1 MGAARAESDGRVVAE
16 TGGGEREAEGDGG
29 EAGLGSLLVIAAGGT
44 MWKVVVGE
52 GTYNRTYYE
61 QGSQC

>member
-1 MGAARAESDGRVVAE
+1 MESDGGMVAE
-16 TGGGEREAEGDGG
+16 AGGGEREAEGDGG
-29 EAGLGSLLVIAAGGT
+29 EAALGSLLVVPAGGT

-52 GTYNRTYYE
+52 GTYSRTYYE

>member
-1 MGAARAESDGRVVAE
+1 MAEP
-16 TGGGEREAEGDGG
+16 GGGEREVEGDGG
-29 EAGLGSLLVIAAGGT
+29 EAGLGSLAATAAGGT
-44 MWKVVVGE
+44 IWKAVVGE